1 MVPPTLAKML
11 PALIFATLLP
21 VLISAVPA
29 IDTAAYSP
37 SSIIHRDVVVIGGG
51 ASGTYGAISLK
62 DKGKSVVIVEAQD
75 RLGGHTQ
82 TYTDPATNITVDYGV
97 LVYNNIDIAKNFFAR
112 FNVPVSVTPEIVAPG
127 ERTIYAD
134 FRSGEAVPGYAPP
147 NISTALAAYGA
158 QAAKYAYLEEG
169 FDLPDPVPAD
179 LLLSFEDFAKKY
191 SLQDIVDF
199 AINFA
204 QGTGDLLSKPVIY
217 LIKYIGVG
225 VLQDLQSGF
234 LVTAR
239 HDNSQVYDSAQ
250 AELGQ
255 DVLLNSRVIATDR
268 SSNGAKVLVK
278 TPNGIKLIIAK
289 KVLLTIPPL
298 LNNLAGFDLSES
310 EKSLFSQFL
319 SNGYWTGLVRNTN
332 VPDNT
337 AVQNTGANTP
347 YNQPIFPNL
356 YAINPTVVPGL
367 HDIKYGGPSTLS
379 DDQVKANIVEDI
391 SRLKTAG
398 TLSTGT
404 PDFTVFSSH
413 TPFELTVPSDAIKAG
428 FYKQLYALQG
438 QMHTYYTGAAF
449 HVHDSALLWRFT
461 EGLMPN
467 LTASL

>member
-1 MVPPTLAKML
+1 MFPGFLLAT
-11 PALIFATLLP
+11 FLP
-21 VLISAVPA
+21 VLTSALPA
-29 IDTAAYSP
+29 IDAAAYAS

-82 TYTDPATNITVDYGV
+82 TYTDPTTNTTVDYGV

-127 ERTIYAD
+127 ARTIYAD
-134 FRSGEAVPGYAPP
+134 YRTGEAVAGYTPP

-169 FDLPDPVPAD
+169 FNLPDPVPAD
-179 LLLSFEDFAKKY
+179 LLLSFNDFVQKY
-191 SLQDIVDF
+191 SLQDFVDF

-204 QGTGDLLSKPVIY
+204 QGTGDILSKPVIY

-234 LVTAR
+234 LVTTR
-239 HDNSQVYDSAQ
+239 HDNSQLYEDAQ
-250 AELGQ
+250 TELGQ
-255 DVLLNSRVIATDR
+255 DVLLNSRVMATDR
-268 SSNGAKVLVK
+268 SGDVAKVLVQ
-278 TPNGIKLIIAK
+278 TPGGVKLIIAK
-289 KVLLTIPPL
+289 KILLTIPPL
-298 LNNLAGFDLSES
+298 LNNLAGFDLSKD
-310 EKSLFSQFL
+310 EKDAFSQFL
-319 SNGYWTGLVRNTN
+319 SNGYWTGLLRNTN
-332 VPDNT
+332 IPDDT
-337 AVQNTGANTP
+337 TVQNTGANTQ
-347 YNQPIFPNL
+347 YNQPVFPNL
-356 YAINPTVVPGL
+356 YACMPTIVSGL

-391 SRLKTAG
+391 NRLKTAG
-398 TLSTGT
+398 TLNTTT
-404 PDFTVFSSH
+404 PEFAVFSSH

-438 QMHTYYTGAAF
+438 QENTYFTGAAF
-449 HVHDSALLWRFT
+449 HVHDSAALWRFT